1 MKTKTGSQTSLE
13 PRIKPHLKD
22 SLSINQLKELVNV
35 IFFLKKI
42 VHTDQGNIQIQC
54 KILIKL
60 SMVFFIELERIIL
73 K

>member
-35 IFFLKKI
+35 IFVLKF
-42 VHTDQGNIQIQC
+42 
-54 KILIKL
+54 ILTKAIYRFNAKSL
-60 SMVFFIELERIIL
+60 SNYQWHSSQNENEQF
-73 K
+73 

>member
-35 IFFLKKI
+35 IFVLKFILTKAIYRFNEISIKI
-42 VHTDQGNIQIQC
+42 P
-54 KILIKL
+54 
-60 SMVFFIELERIIL
+60 MVFFKE
-73 K
+73 